1 MRLSDLQGQFQIKA
15 ALCYRY
21 PNMGEGQQTSSTS
34 SNKLQMFKHGNRMI
48 MSDLKGEIDM
58 EGSVLDE
65 GVAVKVTIYEYV

>member
-1 MRLSDLQGQFQIKA
+1 
-15 ALCYRY
+15 
-21 PNMGEGQQTSSTS
+21 
-34 SNKLQMFKHGNRMI
+34 MI